1 MVRVKSEILER
12 EMKKLKEANI
22 NITLGEF
29 KDCDRLIIGGV
40 EDIRNLRIEGKTLQD
55 LCKILKADGV
65 AFESE
70 VFYCDWCGQYHYF
83 LDDELNENY
92 GARLEATDEYIC
104 NDCYDKL

>member
-1 MVRVKSEILER
+1 MVRVKREILER
-12 EMKKLKEANI
+12 EMKKLKKANI

-29 KDCDRLIIGGV
+29 KDCDRLIIRSIR
-40 EDIRNLRIEGKTLQD
+40 DIRNLRTEGKTLQD

>member
-92 GARLEATDEYIC
+92 GAILEATNEYIC